1 MFSLAVWGWQITII
15 ITLGLARLIDYIL
28 NKPAAIYWTCV
39 AWIIFTIVSLSYI
52 PLIIFQLVVIFWATV
67 RFAPNNPGDAPTA
80 AVVDETAKIALVATR
95 LCEKKQTPKTVEDF
109 RQCCDS
115 PAEVAFLDI
124 MVQHYELKPVDECLM
139 GQGITLELQFPIDK
153 CRADFWINE
162 CLIVEIDG
170 AAYHT
175 RKEVVARDTRR
186 DKYIRRQGFHILRI
200 PAKYPL
206 YRSVATINK
215 VRRAISIAAQDEV
228 KKNYPE
234 EERFFH
240 LGAVNCGLKYKN
252 TPSGLFKTTQETLL
266 RNGG

>member
-15 ITLGLARLIDYIL
+15 ITLGLARLIGDIL

-52 PLIIFQLVVIFWATV
+52 PLIIFQLVIIFWATV

-80 AVVDETAKIALVATR
+80 AVVDETAKIAPIATR
-95 LCEKKQTPKTVEDF
+95 PCEKKQTPKTVEDF
-109 RQCCDS
+109 RQCCDP

-124 MVQHYELKPVDECLM
+124 MV
-139 GQGITLELQFPIDK
+139 QGITLELQFPIDK
-153 CRADFWINE
+153 CRADFLINE
-162 CLIVEIDG
+162 CVIVEIDG
-170 AAYHT
+170 ATYHT
-175 RKEVVARDTRR
+175 SKEAVARDTRR

-200 PAKYPL
+200 PVKYPL

-228 KKNYPE
+228 KKNYPD

-252 TPSGLFKTTQETLL
+252 TPSGLFKATQETLL

>member
-15 ITLGLARLIDYIL
+15 ITLGLARLIGDIL

-52 PLIIFQLVVIFWATV
+52 PLIIFQLVIIFWATV

-80 AVVDETAKIALVATR
+80 AVVDETAKIAPIATR
-95 LCEKKQTPKTVEDF
+95 PCEKKQTPKTVEDF
-109 RQCCDS
+109 RQYCD
-115 PAEVAFLDI
+115 PLAEVAFLDI
-124 MVQHYELKPVDECLM
+124 MV
-139 GQGITLELQFPIDK
+139 QGITLELQFPIDK
-153 CRADFWINE
+153 CRADFLINE
-162 CLIVEIDG
+162 CVIVEIDG
-170 AAYHT
+170 ATYHT
-175 RKEVVARDTRR
+175 SKEAVARDTRR

-228 KKNYPE
+228 KKNYTE
-234 EERFFH
+234 AERFFH

-252 TPSGLFKTTQETLL
+252 TPSGLFKATQETLL